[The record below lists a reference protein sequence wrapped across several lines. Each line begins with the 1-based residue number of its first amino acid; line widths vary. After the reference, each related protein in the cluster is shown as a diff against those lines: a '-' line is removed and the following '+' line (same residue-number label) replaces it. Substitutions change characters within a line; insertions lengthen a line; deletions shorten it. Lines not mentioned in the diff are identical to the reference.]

1 MRPLWRNSMKI
12 NKILNSATPSELYH
26 GSGYKQEELKPGY
39 QHSKKLTVWD
49 QYESNA
55 YLYATSNR
63 DSAML
68 LGFSSAIEKKYKLN
82 KTKIDE
88 AKKTI
93 YLEFG
98 EPTPSLDNLFDTEV
112 YLYSIPYDS
121 VIWQKNNNPFNN
133 IDTEYKTT
141 STITKIND
149 REQLNLHEVLSDYQ
163 IQLNVT

>member
-1 MRPLWRNSMKI
+1 MKLS
-12 NKILNSATPSELYH
+12 NLLNRQNPNELYH

-55 YLYATSNR
+55 YLYASSDR

-88 AKKTI
+88 SKKTI
-93 YLEFG
+93 FLEF
-98 EPTPSLDNLFDTEV
+98 EKHAPSLEDLFNTEV

-121 VIWQKNNNPFNN
+121 KLWQKNSNPFNN

-141 STITKIND
+141 ATITKIND
-149 REQLNLHEVLSDYQ
+149 RQQLNLHDVLSDYQ